1 MPVEI
6 RPLRES
12 RLTQLARRAPR
23 LFEPLAVLRSLFKDR
38 RYFYFRQGREFA
50 TLAEE
55 FPLPEVV
62 EIETLNKCNSTCAFC
77 PVNRFVDPREMM
89 RMGETLFRK
98 IVADLA
104 ALGFRGNL
112 RLFSNNEPFLDKR
125 IFDFAELARAEL
137 PHAMIEIYTNGTA
150 LDVAKTERIARS
162 LDRLTINNY
171 AARPVL
177 HRNIGEIVDHID
189 RRRPDLAGKIRV
201 NLRRLDEFISTR
213 AGNAPNRAPI
223 EVRYRSRCAYPF
235 FQMVVRPDG
244 KLSLCCNDALGQET
258 LGDLSVQSIREA
270 WADQRRKT
278 VQGLMLQGRDKLDIC
293 RHCDNFFVAKPAR
306 VRNRQFQV

>member
-6 RPLRES
+6 QPLKES
-12 RLTQLARRAPR
+12 RLRQLARRAPR

-50 TLAEE
+50 TLADD
-55 FPLPEVV
+55 FPLPQAVD
-62 EIETLNKCNSTCAFC
+62 IETLNKCNSTCAFC

-89 RMGETLFRK
+89 RMSEPLFRK
-98 IVADLA
+98 IIDDLA
-104 ALGFRGNL
+104 GLGFRGNL
-112 RLFSNNEPFLDKR
+112 RLFANNEPFLDKR
-125 IFDFAELARAEL
+125 IFDFAELARARL
-137 PHAMIEIYTNGTA
+137 PNAIIEIYTNGTA
-150 LDVAKTERIARS
+150 LDIAKTERIVRS

-171 AARPVL
+171 APRPVL

-213 AGNAPNRAPI
+213 AGNAPNRAAI
-223 EVRYRSRCAYPF
+223 RVSYRSRCAYPF
-235 FQMVVRPDG
+235 FEMVVRPDG